1 VVATKGAL
9 EQANLSPQDVDEVY
23 YGNVMQAGQGQAPAR
38 QVCLGSGMK
47 VDTPCTTINKVCSSG
62 MKSVMI
68 GASAIALGDRDIIVA
83 GGMENMSKIPHLIYL
98 RKPTGYGP
106 AQITDGI

>member
-1 VVATKGAL
+1 
-9 EQANLSPQDVDEVY
+9 
-23 YGNVMQAGQGQAPAR
+23 
-38 QVCLGSGMK
+38 MK

-68 GASAIALGDRDIIVA
+68 GASSIALGDRDIIVA

-106 AQITDGI
+106 AQITDGIQFDCLTDVYNNILMGACTEKIASEMNLTREA